1 MKFSNRK
8 LLVFVVLISLIC
20 KIEAQ
25 TVGYNQWLDH
35 LPYKQ
40 CVAVA
45 EANNL
50 VYAATPYSL
59 VYFDK
64 TDNSLNR
71 LNKVAEGGLTD
82 VGISNIA
89 YCSKLGTL
97 VVAYSNT
104 NIDLVK
110 GTDVVNIP
118 DIKRKQIQGNK
129 SINSMLIIDKLAYLA
144 CGFGIVVLDIE
155 KAEIKDTYY
164 IGPSGS
170 QINVKALTFHEPE
183 NKFYAATE
191 KGIYAA
197 QANTNLA
204 YYVNWIQEKTISGPA
219 DNFNLIASFSGRVYT
234 NKTTG
239 KWDGDSMF
247 VKDGNSWVK
256 FQPTDPVIRT
266 SMRVCGE
273 RLVVS
278 NFYHV
283 CVYKP
288 DGSAVA
294 YYDWYKPNVHVNPKD
309 ALIDKDGQ
317 VWVADNEQGMW
328 SIGSDNIGTQYL
340 FDGPA
345 SVDVFAMDVSGRQ
358 LWAVPGSRNASFGG
372 LYRFAQ
378 AYTFDSKNW
387 KSFNYSNVP
396 AITDY
401 RDVLCVAADPAD
413 GKHAFLGTWGYGVL
427 EFDNNELKKVYTPE
441 NSTLQYIPG
450 YGFGYV
456 RIGGVAYDQNK
467 NLWVTNAGVPNILSV
482 RKSTG
487 EWKSFNLAALGNTP
501 DVGGIVIDHDNQK
514 WMHCR
519 DLGLFVFNDNNT
531 LDNTADDKMRKL
543 TSAAGNGKLIGTAVT
558 CMVVDRNGELW
569 LGSDQGV
576 SRIIS
581 PGNVFTGGNYD
592 AEVVQV
598 EEGGFL
604 HDLLGTELITAMA
617 INGNNE
623 KWIGT
628 DKAGVFL
635 MSADGGKEILHFTET
650 NSPLL
655 SNTVQSIKISAN
667 GTVYFGTSQGI
678 VSYQDYKVE
687 AQPTLDS
694 LFIYPNPVRPGYQ
707 GPIFISNLIT
717 DSNIKIT
724 DVSGALVWETQAQGG
739 QVIWDGNNLEGR
751 KVNTGVYL
759 VFVTNPDGSMKTTG
773 KILFVR

>member
-1 MKFSNRK
+1 MKFRSRR
-8 LLVFVVLISLIC
+8 LLVFIVLVSLIYRV
-20 KIEAQ
+20 EAQ

-40 CVAVA
+40 CIAIA
-45 EANNL
+45 EANNQ
-50 VYAATPYSL
+50 VFAATPYSL

-71 LNKVAEGGLTD
+71 LNKVTIGGLSD
-82 VGISNIA
+82 IGISSIA
-89 YCSKLGTL
+89 FCSKLNTL

-110 GTDVVNIP
+110 GSDVVNIP

-129 SINSMLIIDKLAYLA
+129 TINSILVIDKLAYLA

-170 QINVKALTFHEPE
+170 QINVQALAFHEPD

-197 QANTNLA
+197 SANTNLA
-204 YYVNWIQEKTISGPA
+204 YYVNWIPEKTISGPA
-219 DNFNLIASFSGRVYT
+219 DNFNFIASFSNRVYT

-247 VKDGNSWVK
+247 VKDGNSWIK
-256 FQPTDPVIRT
+256 FRPDDPANRT

-273 RLVVS
+273 RLVVG
-278 NFYHV
+278 NVYHV
-283 CVYKP
+283 RTYKS
-288 DGSAVA
+288 DGSPEAM
-294 YYDWYKPNVHVNPKD
+294 YETYGPGLNIHSSD
-309 ALIDKDGQ
+309 ALIDKDGKL
-317 VWVADNEQGMW
+317 WVADNEEGMW
-328 SIGSDNIGTQYL
+328 SMINNGLGTQYV
-340 FDGPA
+340 FDGPI
-345 SVDVFAMDVSGRQ
+345 SVDVAAMDISGRQ
-358 LWAVPGSRNASFGG
+358 LWAVPGGRNASFGG
-372 LYRFAQ
+372 IYKYAE
-378 AYTFDSKNW
+378 AYTFDSKVWNN
-387 KSFNYSNVP
+387 FNSSNVP
-396 AITDY
+396 EMANY
-401 RDVLCVAADPAD
+401 RDVLCAAADPAD
-413 GKHAFLGTWGYGVL
+413 GNHAFLGTWGYGVL
-427 EFDNNELKKVYTPE
+427 EFDNNELKQVYTPE
-441 NSTLQYIPG
+441 NSSLQNIVG
-450 YGFGYV
+450 YGYGYV
-456 RIGGVAYDQNK
+456 RIGGVAYDQYK
-467 NLWVTNAGVPNILSV
+467 NLWVTNSGVPNILSV
-482 RKSTG
+482 RKPTG
-487 EWKSFNLAALGNTP
+487 EWKSYNLAALGNTP
-501 DVGGIVIDHDNQK
+501 DVGGIVIDQDNQK

-531 LDNTADDKMRKL
+531 LDNTADDKMKKL
-543 TSAAGNGKLIGTAVT
+543 TSATGNGKLIGTAVT

-598 EEGGFL
+598 EEDGYL

-628 DKAGVFL
+628 EKSGVFL
-635 MSADGGKEILHFTET
+635 MTADGGKELLHFTET

-655 SNTVQSIKISAN
+655 SNTIQSIKISTN
-667 GTVYFGTSQGI
+667 GTVYFGTSQ
-678 VSYQDYKVE
+678 
-687 AQPTLDS
+687 
-694 LFIYPNPVRPGYQ
+694 
-707 GPIFISNLIT
+707 
-717 DSNIKIT
+717 
-724 DVSGALVWETQAQGG
+724 
-739 QVIWDGNNLEGR
+739 
-751 KVNTGVYL
+751 
-759 VFVTNPDGSMKTTG
+759 
-773 KILFVR
+773 

>member
-1 MKFSNRK
+1 M
-8 LLVFVVLISLIC
+8 
-20 KIEAQ
+20 A
-25 TVGYNQWLDH
+25 
-35 LPYKQ
+35 
-40 CVAVA
+40 
-45 EANNL
+45 
-50 VYAATPYSL
+50 
-59 VYFDK
+59 
-64 TDNSLNR
+64 
-71 LNKVAEGGLTD
+71 
-82 VGISNIA
+82 
-89 YCSKLGTL
+89 
-97 VVAYSNT
+97 
-104 NIDLVK
+104 
-110 GTDVVNIP
+110 
-118 DIKRKQIQGNK
+118 
-129 SINSMLIIDKLAYLA
+129 
-144 CGFGIVVLDIE
+144 
-155 KAEIKDTYY
+155 
-164 IGPSGS
+164 
-170 QINVKALTFHEPE
+170 
-183 NKFYAATE
+183 
-191 KGIYAA
+191 
-197 QANTNLA
+197 
-204 YYVNWIQEKTISGPA
+204 
-219 DNFNLIASFSGRVYT
+219 
-234 NKTTG
+234 
-239 KWDGDSMF
+239 
-247 VKDGNSWVK
+247 
-256 FQPTDPVIRT
+256 
-266 SMRVCGE
+266 
-273 RLVVS
+273 
-278 NFYHV
+278 
-283 CVYKP
+283 
-288 DGSAVA
+288 
-294 YYDWYKPNVHVNPKD
+294 
-309 ALIDKDGQ
+309 
-317 VWVADNEQGMW
+317 
-328 SIGSDNIGTQYL
+328 
-340 FDGPA
+340 
-345 SVDVFAMDVSGRQ
+345 
-358 LWAVPGSRNASFGG
+358 
-372 LYRFAQ
+372 
-378 AYTFDSKNW
+378 
-387 KSFNYSNVP
+387 
-396 AITDY
+396 DY

-413 GKHAFLGTWGYGVL
+413 GNHAFLGTWGYGVL

-441 NSTLQYIPG
+441 NSSLQYITG

-456 RIGGVAYDQNK
+456 RIGGLAFDQYK
-467 NLWVTNAGVPNILSV
+467 NLWVTNSGVTNILSV
-482 RKSTG
+482 RKPTG
-487 EWKSFNLAALGNTP
+487 EWKSYNLAALGNTP

-543 TSAAGNGKLIGTAVT
+543 TSATGNGKLIGTAVT

-598 EEGGFL
+598 EEGGYL

-628 DKAGVFL
+628 EKAGVFL

-655 SNTVQSIKISAN
+655 SNTIQSIKISSN
-667 GTVYFGTSQGI
+667 GAVYFGTSKGI

-687 AQPTLDS
+687 ARQTLDS

>member
-1 MKFSNRK
+1 MKFRSRR
-8 LLVFVVLISLIC
+8 LLVFIVLVSLIYRV
-20 KIEAQ
+20 EAQ

-40 CVAVA
+40 CIAIA
-45 EANNL
+45 EANNQ
-50 VYAATPYSL
+50 VFAATPYSL
-59 VYFDK
+59 VYYDK

-71 LNKVAEGGLTD
+71 LNKVTIGGLSD
-82 VGISNIA
+82 IGISSIA
-89 YCSKLGTL
+89 FCSKLNTL

-104 NIDLVK
+104 NIDLLK
-110 GTDVVNIP
+110 GSDVVNIP

-129 SINSMLIIDKLAYLA
+129 TINSILVIDKLAYLA

-155 KAEIKDTYY
+155 KVEIKDTYY

-170 QINVKALTFHEPE
+170 QINVQALAFHEPD

-197 QANTNLA
+197 SANTNLA
-204 YYVNWIQEKTISGPA
+204 YYVNWIPEKTISGPA
-219 DNFNLIASFSGRVYT
+219 DNFNFIASFSNRVYT

-247 VKDGNSWVK
+247 VKDGNSWIK
-256 FQPTDPVIRT
+256 FRPDDPANRT

-273 RLVVS
+273 RLVVG
-278 NFYHV
+278 NVYHV
-283 CVYKP
+283 RTYKS
-288 DGSAVA
+288 DGSPEAM
-294 YYDWYKPNVHVNPKD
+294 YETYGPGLNIHSSD
-309 ALIDKDGQ
+309 ALIDKDGKL
-317 VWVADNEQGMW
+317 WVADNEEGMW
-328 SIGSDNIGTQYL
+328 SMINNGLGTQYV
-340 FDGPA
+340 FDGPI
-345 SVDVFAMDVSGRQ
+345 SVDVAAMDISGRQ
-358 LWAVPGSRNASFGG
+358 LWAVPGGRNASFGG
-372 LYRFAQ
+372 IYKYAE
-378 AYTFDSKNW
+378 AYTFDSKVWNN
-387 KSFNYSNVP
+387 FNSSNVP
-396 AITDY
+396 EMANY
-401 RDVLCVAADPAD
+401 RDVLCAAADPAD
-413 GKHAFLGTWGYGVL
+413 GNHAFLGTWGYGVL
-427 EFDNNELKKVYTPE
+427 EFDNNELKQVYTPE
-441 NSTLQYIPG
+441 NSSLQNIVG
-450 YGFGYV
+450 YGYGYV
-456 RIGGVAYDQNK
+456 RIGGVAYDQYK
-467 NLWVTNAGVPNILSV
+467 NLWVTNSGVPNILSV
-482 RKSTG
+482 RKPTG
-487 EWKSFNLAALGNTP
+487 EWKSYNLAALGNTP
-501 DVGGIVIDHDNQK
+501 DVGGIVIDQDNQK

-531 LDNTADDKMRKL
+531 LDNTADDKMKKL
-543 TSAAGNGKLIGTAVT
+543 TSATGNGKLIGTAVT

-598 EEGGFL
+598 EEDGYL

-628 DKAGVFL
+628 EKAGVFL
-635 MSADGGKEILHFTET
+635 MTADGGKELLHFTET

-655 SNTVQSIKISAN
+655 SNTIQSIKISTN

-687 AQPTLDS
+687 AQQTLDS